1 MEAGKVRRP
10 GGEPVQTCIRVS
22 FFIMP
27 SILSLNSGF
36 CIRLCAMFWN
46 AGLLNMLF
54 IALPSKPG
62 GIAGGPDPPAGASAP
77 PRRRRAPAPQ
87 DMAGEHMAAAAGATT
102 KSTAR
107 RKDILAFVAS
117 TFNGSN
123 VFLSMTGKM

>member
-1 MEAGKVRRP
+1 MEAGEVRGP
-10 GGEPVQTCIRVS
+10 GGETVQTCMRVS

-27 SILSLNSGF
+27 SIFCLNSGF
-36 CIRLCAMFWN
+36 SIRLDAMFWN

-54 IALPSKPG
+54 MALPSKPG
-62 GIAGGPDPPAGASAP
+62 GIAGGPEGGAPPAGSEP
-77 PRRRRAPAPQ
+77 PRSCRAPTPQ
-87 DMAGEHMAAAAGATT
+87 DMAGEHMAAAAGAAT

-123 VFLSMTGKM
+123 DHHDGQI